1 MISIIHLPCQWFN
14 FFALFYV
21 NSYVLCHYFWLFSFC
36 YSFIHEPINYP
47 NVRSS
52 VRYVMRYESI
62 FMLIQGNYKTLY
74 YFADELLN
82 DDSEQDWSLLLEK
95 RPLSET

>member
-1 MISIIHLPCQWFN
+1 MSLFLAIFLLL
-14 FFALFYV
+14 FF
-21 NSYVLCHYFWLFSFC
+21 YF
-36 YSFIHEPINYP
+36 HEPINYP